1 MGKILII
8 PMTKY
13 VHVQNE
19 IRKVNFSRPGFKTQH
34 DAH

>member
-1 MGKILII
+1 MDKILII

-13 VHVQNE
+13 LHVQNE
-19 IRKVNFSRPGFKTQH
+19 IRKVIFKGPGFKAQQ